1 MHLTVHFLIW
11 LLCLIA
17 IAGVVWWALQQIP
30 LPQPIRII
38 IVVVFAIIAII
49 ILLDLANGGSGI
61 SVSELPQIHAML
73 A

>member
-17 IAGVVWWALQQIP
+17 IAGIVWWALQQIP

-49 ILLDLANGGSGI
+49 ILMDLANGGPGLSI
-61 SVSELPQIHAML
+61 SSLSPSARML